1 MGLHI
6 HKSHLLPSP
15 FLSLSEPTIEVGM
28 KHPSRI
34 ESSKA
39 KILFFLGGEALLKI
53 NNDEPVLVR
62 EGSIAILPR
71 PCIQTYLSAA
81 GKASRIHAYCLRFLP
96 PANRKRRRSSGSKYY
111 DRILDF
117 LFASFDEKKIMTD
130 GITARLRQQ
139 LLLLRH
145 EFEEKD
151 EASPI
156 MLFSLALSLAAET
169 VRLLKVAKNHDSQ
182 APGRRKARSL
192 INAALEYMVR
202 NLRDNLSLEKIA
214 WDLNVSEEHL
224 CRTFRREA
232 GKTPREALRQL
243 QIDAAKNLLVNSQ
256 LDIQQISD
264 RTGFSSPNM
273 FCRFFKKHS
282 ALTPSEYRH
291 THRGRFRT
299 PWKPIKSG

>member
-1 MGLHI
+1 
-6 HKSHLLPSP
+6 
-15 FLSLSEPTIEVGM
+15 M
-28 KHPSRI
+28 KHPSLI

-53 NNDEPVLVR
+53 DGDEPVLVK

-71 PCIQTYLSAA
+71 PCTQTYLSAT
-81 GKASRIHAYCLRFLP
+81 GKASRIHTYCLRFLP
-96 PANRKRRRSSGSKYY
+96 PANRKRRRSTGNKHY
-111 DRILDF
+111 DHIMNF
-117 LFASFDEKKIMTD
+117 LAASFDEPKIMTD

-151 EASPI
+151 EASLI

-169 VRLLKVAKNHDSQ
+169 ARLLKVTRHHDAQ

-192 INAALEYMVR
+192 VNAAQEYMVR
-202 NLRDNLSLEKIA
+202 NLRDNLTLEKIA
-214 WDLNVSEEHL
+214 WDLNVSKEHL

-243 QIDAAKNLLVNSQ
+243 QIDSAKNLLVNSQ
-256 LDIQQISD
+256 LDVQQISD

-282 ALTPSEYRH
+282 SLTPSEYRH
-291 THRGRFRT
+291 SHRGKFRV
-299 PWKPIKSG
+299 PWKPVKAG